1 MTEIGATDLDEQNV
15 GVNTEEDADAAEIA
29 DRVRDLDQDEGAYED
44 EDFVAGIDFNL
55 DNLSRPEVIA
65 KGRKIIRQIKDLPD
79 YPGRDTMLAEL
90 SKGIDEFEHAVRAE
104 EFAEY
109 ELRVAS
115 RKARESE
122 SACWDLIK
130 DQQRH

>member
-1 MTEIGATDLDEQNV
+1 MTEIDATGFDGQDV
-15 GVNTEEDADAAEIA
+15 GVNTEEDVDAAEIA

-44 EDFVAGIDFNL
+44 EDVVAGIDFNL

-79 YPGRDTMLAEL
+79 YPGRDTMLAEMT
-90 SKGIDEFEHAVRAE
+90 KGIDEFEQAVRAE

-115 RKARESE
+115 RKAREWE

>member
-1 MTEIGATDLDEQNV
+1 MTEIDATDFDGQDV
-15 GVNTEEDADAAEIA
+15 AVNTEDDADAAEIA
-29 DRVRDLDQDEGAYED
+29 DRVRDLDQDEEV
-44 EDFVAGIDFNL
+44 VAGIDFNL

-79 YPGRDTMLAEL
+79 YPGRDTMLGEMT
-90 SKGIDEFEHAVRAE
+90 KGIDEFEQAVRAE

-109 ELRVAS
+109 ELRIAS

-122 SACWDLIK
+122 RAYWDLIK